1 MEQGGRRSV
10 LLSRFVCYLLSSVGM
25 VSPSFLGFVICAD
38 MLRSLVFLSG
48 LTTSLLS
55 GLAWARVLP
64 LTYSIGSMAV
74 ARLANTS
81 VTCAPLELLGI
92 KAPSEAD
99 LWSIATA
106 IHPKCGRTGLRSE
119 VDKICQF
126 CPMSKTDDVLAAR
139 EFSCAQRGGQLG
151 YPKRRH
157 GSPHEWNN

>member
-1 MEQGGRRSV
+1 MMVVGIEQGGRRSV

-25 VSPSFLGFVICAD
+25 ISPSFLGFVICAD

-64 LTYSIGSMAV
+64 LTYSIGSTAV

-81 VTCAPLELLGI
+81 VTYAPLELLGI

-126 CPMSKTDDVLAAR
+126 CPMSKTDDCVGSARVLMCTAWR
-139 EFSCAQRGGQLG
+139 TVGV
-151 YPKRRH
+151 P
-157 GSPHEWNN
+157 